1 MPGLLW
7 KECLKI
13 ISETVKKES
22 FHTWFKKTRGL
33 DFQNGS
39 LIVGV
44 PNQFVGEWIRQHF
57 QNDIQD
63 ALTALGRGALV
74 PVYQIT
80 PQLAENEKQAEL
92 SFPHSRNEE
101 NGERES
107 RTSVKTSTGDIVTA
121 VNGSD
126 RQNSGCATL
135 NPAYTFDSFIV
146 GDANRFAQKA
156 AQAVAES
163 PGLTRYNPL
172 IIYGGVGLGKT
183 HLLQAVG
190 NYSLS
195 RSPRLNVVYATS
207 ERFINDFIQ
216 SIGKQNGSDFNQT
229 YRCADIL
236 LIDDIQFL
244 AGKESTQ
251 IQFFHIFNNLHLQQK
266 QIILSS
272 DRPPQ
277 EINGLQERLLS
288 RFRWGLLTDVQPP
301 DLETRIAILNYK
313 AKGDR
318 VSLPGDVAT
327 YIAENFTSNIRELEG
342 AGIRVLAYTSI
353 WGKPLTLTLA
363 KEILQD
369 SIRNGHK
376 EITLEEIVQRVG
388 SAYQISRT
396 EINSKRK
403 QAQIAWARQVGMYL
417 ARNLTDYSLKLIGEF
432 FGGRDHSTVVHA
444 CSVVSQTLKTNLNQK
459 RKVDQIINLLGEK
472 KPIRHMT
479 VNVNGMLT
487 TSTARLFGQEC

>member
-7 KECLKI
+7 KECLNLL
-13 ISETVKKES
+13 SASVKKES
-22 FHTWFKKTRGL
+22 FHTWFKKTKGL
-33 DFQNGS
+33 EFQNGS

-57 QNDIQD
+57 QKEIQG
-63 ALTALGRGALV
+63 ALATLGRESLV

-80 PQLAENEKQAEL
+80 PQLAEDEKQAEL
-92 SFPHSRNEE
+92 SFPHSQKEE
-101 NGERES
+101 GGL
-107 RTSVKTSTGDIVTA
+107 RTSVKASTGEIATA
-121 VNGSD
+121 VNGSH
-126 RQNSGCATL
+126 RQKTGCATL

-163 PGLTRYNPL
+163 PGRTRYNPL

-190 NYSLS
+190 NYSLGH
-195 RSPRLNVVYATS
+195 SPRLNVVYATS

-301 DLETRIAILNYK
+301 DLETRIAILNHK
-313 AKGDR
+313 AKGDG
-318 VSLPGDVAT
+318 VSLPADVAA

-353 WGKPLTLTLA
+353 WGKPLTLALA
-363 KEILQD
+363 KEILQG

-376 EITLEEIVQRVG
+376 EITLEEIIQKVG
-388 SAYQISRT
+388 TTYQISRT

-459 RKVDQIINLLGEK
+459 RKVDQIINSLGEK
-472 KPIRHMT
+472 
-479 VNVNGMLT
+479 N
-487 TSTARLFGQEC
+487 